1 MIYFLVVGGF
11 FLLLAG
17 AEIMLRGAVG
27 LTEKFGI
34 SKLVV
39 GMTVVA
45 FGTSAPELLVSLN
58 ATLSGSSGLAI
69 GNIVGS
75 NVANILLILGVAG
88 LLMPIASEPGTLKR
102 DGWML
107 LLGTGLFMA
116 LTYRDEIDLIGGL
129 ILLAYFIGFL
139 VYSYR
144 REKQGVDAAGEMYE
158 HKVDD
163 VEGVPHNLLKIMI
176 FLALGFA
183 GLIYGAEKLVEGGV
197 AIARTFG
204 VSETV
209 IGLTMIAFGTSL
221 PELAASVVAAL
232 RKHANV
238 AVGVVVGSNIFNIV
252 GIIGVVAVI
261 TPMEVPSRVVNF
273 DIWIMAAATLIL
285 MPFMIGRRE
294 RLGRFEAFLFLV
306 AYLIY
311 ITTLG
316 YGVETLIPA

>member
-139 VYSYR
+139 VYSFR

-163 VEGVPHNLLKIMI
+163 VEGVPHSLLKILI
-176 FLALGFA
+176 FLVFGFA
-183 GLIYGAEKLVEGGV
+183 GLIYGAEILVEGGV

-238 AVGVVVGSNIFNIV
+238 AVGTVVGSNIFNVV
-252 GIIGVVAVI
+252 GIVGVVAVI
-261 TPMEVPSRVVNF
+261 TPMEVPARVVNF

>member
-1 MIYFLVVGGF
+1 MYFFVVGGF
-11 FLLLAG
+11 VLLLVG
-17 AEIMLRGAVG
+17 AEITLRGAVG
-27 LTEKFGI
+27 LAEKFGI

-58 ATLSGSSGLAI
+58 AALSGSSGLAI
-69 GNIVGS
+69 GNVVGS

-88 LLMPIASEPGTLKR
+88 LLMPIANEPGALKW
-102 DGWML
+102 DGWTL

-116 LTYRDEIDLIGGL
+116 LTYRGKIDLIGGL

-139 VYSYR
+139 VYSFR

-163 VEGVPHNLLKIMI
+163 VEGVPHSLLKILI

-183 GLIYGAEKLVEGGV
+183 GLIYGAEILVEGGV

-294 RLGRFEAFLFLV
+294 RLGRFKAFLFLA

-311 ITTLG
+311 IATIG

>member
-1 MIYFLVVGGF
+1 MYFFVVGGF
-11 FLLLAG
+11 VLLLVG
-17 AEIMLRGAVG
+17 AEITLRGAVG
-27 LTEKFGI
+27 LAEKFGI

-209 IGLTMIAFGTSL
+209 IGLTVIAFGTSL

-238 AVGVVVGSNIFNIV
+238 AVGTVVGSNIFNVV
-252 GIIGVVAVI
+252 GIVGVVAVI
-261 TPMEVPSRVVNF
+261 TPMEVPARVVNF

>member
-1 MIYFLVVGGF
+1 MYFFVVGGF

-58 ATLSGSSGLAI
+58 AALSGSSGLAI

-116 LTYRDEIDLIGGL
+116 LTYRGKIDLIGGL

-139 VYSYR
+139 VYSFR

-163 VEGVPHNLLKIMI
+163 VEGVPHSLLKILI
-176 FLALGFA
+176 FLVFGFA
-183 GLIYGAEKLVEGGV
+183 GLIYGAEILVEGGV

-209 IGLTMIAFGTSL
+209 IGLTVIAFGTSL

-238 AVGVVVGSNIFNIV
+238 AVGTVVGSNIFNVV
-252 GIIGVVAVI
+252 GIVGVVAVI
-261 TPMEVPSRVVNF
+261 TPMEVPARVVNF

>member
-183 GLIYGAEKLVEGGV
+183 GLIYGAEILVEGGV

-209 IGLTMIAFGTSL
+209 IGLTVIAFGTSL

-238 AVGVVVGSNIFNIV
+238 AVGTVVGSNIFNVV
-252 GIIGVVAVI
+252 GIVGVVAVI
-261 TPMEVPSRVVNF
+261 TPMEVPARVVNF

>member
-1 MIYFLVVGGF
+1 
-11 FLLLAG
+11 
-17 AEIMLRGAVG
+17 
-27 LTEKFGI
+27 
-34 SKLVV
+34 
-39 GMTVVA
+39 
-45 FGTSAPELLVSLN
+45 
-58 ATLSGSSGLAI
+58 
-69 GNIVGS
+69 
-75 NVANILLILGVAG
+75 
-88 LLMPIASEPGTLKR
+88 
-102 DGWML
+102 
-107 LLGTGLFMA
+107 
-116 LTYRDEIDLIGGL
+116 
-129 ILLAYFIGFL
+129 
-139 VYSYR
+139 
-144 REKQGVDAAGEMYE
+144 
-158 HKVDD
+158 
-163 VEGVPHNLLKIMI
+163 LKIMI

-209 IGLTMIAFGTSL
+209 IGLTVIAFGTSL

-238 AVGVVVGSNIFNIV
+238 AVGTVVGSNIFNVV
-252 GIIGVVAVI
+252 GIVGVVAVI
-261 TPMEVPSRVVNF
+261 TPMEVPARVVNF

>member
-1 MIYFLVVGGF
+1 MYFFVVGGF
-11 FLLLAG
+11 VLLLVG
-17 AEIMLRGAVG
+17 AEITLRGAVG
-27 LTEKFGI
+27 LAEKFGI

-58 ATLSGSSGLAI
+58 AALSGSSGLAI
-69 GNIVGS
+69 GNVVGS

-88 LLMPIASEPGTLKR
+88 LLMPIANEPGALKW
-102 DGWML
+102 DGWTL

-116 LTYRDEIDLIGGL
+116 LTYRGKIDLIGGL

-139 VYSYR
+139 VYSFR

-163 VEGVPHNLLKIMI
+163 VEGVPHSLLKILI
-176 FLALGFA
+176 FLVFGFA
-183 GLIYGAEKLVEGGV
+183 GLIYGAEILVEGGV

-232 RKHANV
+232 RKHAYV

-294 RLGRFEAFLFLV
+294 RLGRFKAFLFLA

-311 ITTLG
+311 IATIG

>member
-1 MIYFLVVGGF
+1 MYFFVVGGF
-11 FLLLAG
+11 VLLLVG
-17 AEIMLRGAVG
+17 AEITLRGAVG
-27 LTEKFGI
+27 LAEKFGI

-58 ATLSGSSGLAI
+58 AALSGSSGLAI
-69 GNIVGS
+69 GNVVGS

-88 LLMPIASEPGTLKR
+88 LLMPIANEPGTLKW
-102 DGWML
+102 DGWTL

-116 LTYRDEIDLIGGL
+116 LTYRGKIDLIGGL

-144 REKQGVDAAGEMYE
+144 RETQGVDAAGEMYE

-163 VEGVPHNLLKIMI
+163 VEGVPHNLLKILI

-294 RLGRFEAFLFLV
+294 RLGRFKAFLFLA

-311 ITTLG
+311 IATIG